1 MTTINTAVQTL
12 IATLSFTVGQTDTQ
26 RELLVLQ
33 LREACAG
40 LDRAEIKAAILPGWA
55 KGAGI
60 KLGDYRGKPA
70 WPENAGTAKKR
81 FNRLISDV
89 CESDDSRSKTETPA
103 IEVSQDLIDA
113 IQNLLAQHGVTKKE
127 AQSAC
132 ASAINSAFA

>member
-1 MTTINTAVQTL
+1 MTTNTNT
-12 IATLSFTVGQTDTQ
+12 IATLSFDAGATDTV
-26 RELLVLQ
+26 RELLILQ

-40 LDRAEIKAAILPGWA
+40 LDRDAIKAAILPEWA

-60 KLGDYRGKPA
+60 AMTEYRGKPA

-81 FNRLISDV
+81 FNRLISDI
-89 CESDDSRSKTETPA
+89 CESEGSRSKEETPE
-103 IEVSQDLIDA
+103 IVVSQDLIDA

>member
-1 MTTINTAVQTL
+1 MNNIATINT
-12 IATLSFTVGQTDTQ
+12 LSITAGQTDTQ
-26 RELLVLQ
+26 RERIVLD

-40 LDRAEIKAAILPGWA
+40 MAREAIKAAILPGWA

-60 KLGDYRGKPA
+60 ILGDYRGKPA
-70 WPENAGTAKKR
+70 WPENAGSAKKR

-89 CESDDSRSKTETPA
+89 CEGESSRGKEEKPA

-113 IQNLLAQHGVTKKE
+113 IQALLAQHGVTKKE

-132 ASAINSAFA
+132 ASAIHAAFA